1 MGRFKNVTL
10 GDYYMQDLG
19 LALESKSI
27 GFPDVKTKSV
37 SIPLR
42 DGDLDLT
49 NVLSNRVHYGN
60 RKIKLNM
67 NNVSDMPTEKMSDVA
82 NKLHGQKM
90 HIIFDD
96 DLNYFYNGR
105 LDMSSFKENR
115 KGGEYVIE
123 ANCDPFK
130 YTVLSSADDWL
141 WDPFDF
147 EDGYI
152 NEAKDIVVSGSETVT
167 LIADE
172 QLSYASITTNAQVT
186 VTYGSKSVVCAAGTT
201 MLYDFEFEPGENTIT
216 ITGNATITITY
227 RGARL

>member
-10 GDYYMQDLG
+10 GEYYMQDFG
-19 LALESKSI
+19 MALESKDI
-27 GFPDVKTKSV
+27 GLPSVQTKYV
-37 SIPLR
+37 SIPLA

-49 NVLSNRVHYGN
+49 KVLSNRVHYGN
-60 RKIKLNM
+60 RKIRM
-67 NNVSDMPTEKMSDVA
+67 NFNSVTNYPGKKMSDVA
-82 NKLHGQKM
+82 NQLHGQRA

-96 DLNYFYNGR
+96 DLYYYYDGR
-105 LDMSSFKENR
+105 LDMSDFKENR
-115 KGGEYVIE
+115 KGGEYIID
-123 ANCDPFK
+123 ANCKPFK
-130 YTVLSSADDWL
+130 YTVQSSAEDWL

-152 NEAKDIVVSGSETVT
+152 NELKDIVVSTSETIS

-172 QLSYASITTNAQVT
+172 QLSYASITTDAQVT
-186 VTYGSKSVVCAAGTT
+186 VTYDGKSVICGIGTT
-201 MLYDFEFEPGENTIT
+201 MLYDFEFVPGENIIT

>member
-1 MGRFKNVTL
+1 MGRFLNVTL
-10 GDYYMQDLG
+10 GNYYMQDLG
-19 LALESKSI
+19 LMLESKSI
-27 GFPDVKTKSV
+27 GLPSVQTKSV
-37 SIPLR
+37 AIPLR

-60 RKIKLNM
+60 RKIKMNLNC
-67 NNVSDMPTEKMSDVA
+67 VSDYPGEKMSDVA
-82 NKLHGQKM
+82 NKLHGQKV

-96 DLNYFYNGR
+96 DLYYFYNGR
-105 LDMSSFKENR
+105 LDMSSFQENR
-115 KGGEYVIE
+115 KGGEYTIE
-123 ANCDPFK
+123 ANCEPFK
-130 YTVLSSADDWL
+130 LTVQSSADDWL

-147 EDGYI
+147 EEGYI
-152 NEAKDIVVSGSETVT
+152 NELKDIVVTTSKEVV

-186 VTYGSKSVVCAAGTT
+186 VIYGTKSVVCASGTT
-201 MLYDFEFEPGENTIT
+201 TLYDFEFEPGENTIT

>member
-1 MGRFKNVTL
+1 MGRFLNVTL

-19 LALESKSI
+19 LMLESKSI
-27 GFPDVKTKSV
+27 GLPSVQAKSV
-37 SIPLR
+37 AIPLR

-60 RKIKLNM
+60 RKIKMNLNCVT
-67 NNVSDMPTEKMSDVA
+67 NYPGEKMSDVA
-82 NKLHGQKM
+82 NKLHGQKV

-96 DLNYFYNGR
+96 DLYYFYNGR
-105 LDMSSFKENR
+105 LDMSSFQENR
-115 KGGEYVIE
+115 KGGEYVID

-130 YTVLSSADDWL
+130 YTVQSSAEDWL
-141 WDPFDF
+141 WDTFDF
-147 EDGYI
+147 ENGYI
-152 NEAKDIVVSGSETVT
+152 NELKNIVVSTSETIF

-172 QLSYASITTNAQVT
+172 QLSYASITTDAQVT
-186 VTYGSKSVVCAAGTT
+186 VTYNGKSVTCGIGTT
-201 MLYDFEFEPGENTIT
+201 TLYDFEFVPGENLIT

>member
-10 GDYYMQDLG
+10 GEYYMQDLG
-19 LALESKSI
+19 LALESKDI
-27 GFPDVKTKSV
+27 GLPDVQTKYVSV
-37 SIPLR
+37 PLR
-42 DGDLDLT
+42 DGDIDLT
-49 NVLSNRVHYGN
+49 DILSNRVHYGN
-60 RKIKLNM
+60 RKIRMNM
-67 NNVSDMPTEKMSDVA
+67 NCPGNYPTGKMSDVA
-82 NKLHGQKM
+82 NKLHGKKA

-96 DLNYFYNGR
+96 DLYYYYNGR

-115 KGGEYVIE
+115 LGGEYVID
-123 ANCDPFK
+123 AICDPFK
-130 YTVLSSADDWL
+130 YTVQSSAEEWL

-152 NEAKDIVVSGSETVT
+152 NELKDIVVSASETIS

-172 QLSYASITTNAQVT
+172 QLSYASITTDAQVT
-186 VTYGSKSVVCAAGTT
+186 VTYDGKSVTCGIGTT
-201 MLYDFEFEPGENTIT
+201 TLYDFEFEPGENIIT

>member
-10 GDYYMQDLG
+10 GEHYMQDFG
-19 LALESKSI
+19 MALESKDI
-27 GFPDVKTKSV
+27 GLPSVQTKYV
-37 SIPLR
+37 SIPLV

-49 NVLSNRVHYGN
+49 KVLSNRVHYGN
-60 RKIKLNM
+60 RKIRM
-67 NNVSDMPTEKMSDVA
+67 NFNSVTDYPGKKMSDVA
-82 NKLHGQKM
+82 NQLHGQRV

-96 DLNYFYNGR
+96 DLYYYYDGR

-115 KGGEYVIE
+115 LGGEYVID

-130 YTVLSSADDWL
+130 YQIQSSAEEWL

-147 EDGYI
+147 ENGYI
-152 NEAKDIVVSGSETVT
+152 NELKDIVVSTSETIS

-172 QLSYASITTNAQVT
+172 RLSYASITTDAQVT
-186 VTYGSKSVVCAAGTT
+186 VTYDGKSVTCGIGTT
-201 MLYDFEFEPGENTIT
+201 TLYDFEFVPGVNLIT

>member
-10 GDYYMQDLG
+10 GEHYMQDFG
-19 LALESKSI
+19 MALESKDI
-27 GFPDVKTKSV
+27 GLPSVQTKYV
-37 SIPLR
+37 SIPLV

-49 NVLSNRVHYGN
+49 KVLSNRVHYGN
-60 RKIKLNM
+60 RKIRM
-67 NNVSDMPTEKMSDVA
+67 NFNSVTDYPGKRMSDVA
-82 NKLHGQKM
+82 NQLHGQRV

-96 DLNYFYNGR
+96 DLYYYYNGR

-115 KGGEYVIE
+115 LGGEYVID

-130 YTVLSSADDWL
+130 YQIQSSAEEWL

-147 EDGYI
+147 ENGII
-152 NEAKDIVVSGSETVT
+152 NELKDIVVSTSETIS

-186 VTYGSKSVVCAAGTT
+186 VTYDGKSVTCGIGTT
-201 MLYDFEFEPGENTIT
+201 TLYDFEFVPGVNLIT

>member
-10 GDYYMQDLG
+10 GDYYMADLG
-19 LALESKSI
+19 LALASKEI
-27 GFPDVKTKSV
+27 GLPEIQTKNV

-49 NVLSNRVHYGN
+49 NVLSKRVHYGN
-60 RKIKLNM
+60 RPLTLNM
-67 NNVSDMPTEKMSDVA
+67 NSIAPFPTGKMSDVA
-82 NKLHGQKM
+82 NKLHGQKV

-96 DLNYFYNGR
+96 DEYYYYEGRIDLNK
-105 LDMSSFKENR
+105 FKENR
-115 KGGEYVIE
+115 KGGEYTIK
-123 ANCDPFK
+123 ADCGPFK
-130 YTVLSSADDWL
+130 YTMQSSAEDWL

-152 NEAKDIVVSGSETVT
+152 NELKNIVITTSKTIS

-172 QLSYASITTNAQVT
+172 QLTFASITTNAQVT
-186 VTYGSKSVVCAAGTT
+186 VTYKNKSVVCGVGTT
-201 MLYDFEFEPGENTIT
+201 TLYDFEFEPGENNIT
-216 ITGNATITITY
+216 ITGAATVTITY

>member
-1 MGRFKNVTL
+1 MGRFLNVTL

-19 LALESKSI
+19 LMLESKSI
-27 GFPDVKTKSV
+27 GLPSVQTKSV
-37 SIPLR
+37 AIPLR

-60 RKIKLNM
+60 RKIKMNLNC
-67 NNVSDMPTEKMSDVA
+67 VTDYPGEKMSDVA
-82 NKLHGQKM
+82 NKLHGQKV

-105 LDMSSFKENR
+105 LDMSSFQENR
-115 KGGEYVIE
+115 KGGEYTIE
-123 ANCDPFK
+123 ANCEPFK
-130 YTVLSSADDWL
+130 QTILSSADDWL

-186 VTYGSKSVVCAAGTT
+186 VTYGSKSVVCGAGIT

>member
-1 MGRFKNVTL
+1 MGRFLNVTL
-10 GDYYMQDLG
+10 GEYYMQDLG
-19 LALESKSI
+19 LALESKEIGLPSI
-27 GFPDVKTKSV
+27 QTKSV

-42 DGDLDLT
+42 DGNLDLT

-67 NNVSDMPTEKMSDVA
+67 NSIANNQLEKMSDVA
-82 NKLHGQKM
+82 NKLHGQKV

-96 DLNYFYNGR
+96 DINYFYNGR
-105 LDMSSFKENR
+105 LDLSSFKTNR

-123 ANCDPFK
+123 ADCDPFK
-130 YTVLSSADDWL
+130 YTVESSADDWL

-147 EDGYI
+147 EYGYI
-152 NEAKDIVVSGSETVT
+152 NELKDIVVSGSKEIV

-172 QLSYASITTNAQVT
+172 QLSFASITTDAQVT
-186 VTYGSKSVVCAAGTT
+186 VTYGTQSVLCAAGTT
-201 MLYDFEFEPGENTIT
+201 SLYEFEFEPGENTIT
-216 ITGNATITITY
+216 ITGNATITISY

>member
-67 NNVSDMPTEKMSDVA
+67 NNVSDTPTEKMSGVA

-152 NEAKDIVVSGSETVT
+152 NETKDIVVSGSKTVT

-186 VTYGSKSVVCAAGTT
+186 VTYGSKSVVCGAGTT
-201 MLYDFEFEPGENTIT
+201 TLYDFEFEPGKNTIT

>member
-1 MGRFKNVTL
+1 MGRFLNVTL

-19 LALESKSI
+19 LMLESKSI
-27 GFPDVKTKSV
+27 GLPSVQTKSV
-37 SIPLR
+37 AIPLR

-60 RKIKLNM
+60 RKIKMNLNCVT
-67 NNVSDMPTEKMSDVA
+67 NYPGEKMSDVA
-82 NKLHGQKM
+82 NNLHGQKV

-96 DLNYFYNGR
+96 DLYYFYNGR
-105 LDMSSFKENR
+105 LDMSSFQENR
-115 KGGEYVIE
+115 KGGEYVID

-130 YTVLSSADDWL
+130 YTVQSSAEDWL
-141 WDPFDF
+141 WDTFDF
-147 EDGYI
+147 ENGYI
-152 NEAKDIVVSGSETVT
+152 NELKNIVVSTSETIS

-172 QLSYASITTNAQVT
+172 QLSYASITTDTQVT
-186 VTYGSKSVVCAAGTT
+186 VTYDGKSVTCGIGTT
-201 MLYDFEFEPGENTIT
+201 TLYDFEFVPGENLIT

>member
-1 MGRFKNVTL
+1 MGRFNNVTL
-10 GDYYMQDLG
+10 GDFYMQDFG
-19 LALESKSI
+19 LMLESKSI
-27 GFPDVKTKSV
+27 GLPSVQTKSV
-37 SIPLR
+37 AIPLR

-60 RKIKLNM
+60 RKIAMDFNC
-67 NNVSDMPTEKMSDVA
+67 VTDYPGEKMSDVA
-82 NKLHGQKM
+82 NKLHGQKV

-115 KGGEYVIE
+115 KGGEYVID
-123 ANCDPFK
+123 ANCEPFK
-130 YTVLSSADDWL
+130 YTILSSADDWL

-147 EDGYI
+147 EEGYI
-152 NEAKDIVVSGSETVT
+152 NELKDIVVTNSAQLV

-172 QLSYASITTNAQVT
+172 QLSYASITTDAQVT
-186 VTYGSKSVVCAAGTT
+186 VTYGTKSVVCAAGTT
-201 MLYDFEFEPGENTIT
+201 TLYDFEFEPGENTIT

>member
-1 MGRFKNVTL
+1 MGRFNNVTL

-19 LALESKSI
+19 LMLESKSI
-27 GFPDVKTKSV
+27 GLPSVQTKSV
-37 SIPLR
+37 AIPLR

-60 RKIKLNM
+60 RKIKMEM
-67 NNVSDMPTEKMSDVA
+67 NCVTDYPGEKMSDVA
-82 NKLHGQKM
+82 NKLHGQKV

-96 DLNYFYNGR
+96 DTYYFYTGR

-115 KGGEYVIE
+115 KGGEYTIE
-123 ANCDPFK
+123 ANCEPFK
-130 YTVLSSADDWL
+130 HTVQSSAEDWL

-152 NEAKDIVVSGSETVT
+152 NELKDIVVTTSKEVV

-186 VTYGSKSVVCAAGTT
+186 VTYGTTSVVCASGTT
-201 MLYDFEFEPGENTIT
+201 TLYDFEFEPGENTIT
-216 ITGNATITITY
+216 ITGNATVTITY
-227 RGARL
+227 RGARI

>member
-19 LALESKSI
+19 LALESKDI
-27 GFPDVKTKSV
+27 GFPSVKTKSV

-49 NVLSNRVHYGN
+49 TVLSNRVHYGN

-67 NNVSDMPTEKMSDVA
+67 NNVSEIPTEKMSDVA

-96 DLNYFYNGR
+96 DTYYFYNGR
-105 LDMSSFKENR
+105 LNMSSFKENR
-115 KGGEYVIE
+115 RGGEYVIE
-123 ANCDPFK
+123 ADCDPFK
-130 YTVLSSADDWL
+130 YTVQSSAEDWL

-147 EDGYI
+147 EEGYI
-152 NEAKDIVVSGSETVT
+152 NELKDIVVTTSKTVT

-172 QLSYASITTNAQVT
+172 QLSFATITTSAQVT
-186 VTYGSKSVVCAAGTT
+186 VTYGSKSVVCAAGSTT
-201 MLYDFEFEPGENTIT
+201 LYDFEFEPGENIIT
-216 ITGNATITITY
+216 ITGNATITIAY

>member
-10 GDYYMQDLG
+10 GEHYMQDFG
-19 LALESKSI
+19 MALESKDI
-27 GFPDVKTKSV
+27 GLPSVQTKYV
-37 SIPLR
+37 SIPLV

-49 NVLSNRVHYGN
+49 KVLSNKVHYGN
-60 RKIKLNM
+60 RKIRM
-67 NNVSDMPTEKMSDVA
+67 NFNSVTDYPGKKMSDVA
-82 NKLHGQKM
+82 NQLHGQRV

-96 DLNYFYNGR
+96 DLYYYYDGR
-105 LDMSSFKENR
+105 LDMSDFKENR
-115 KGGEYVIE
+115 KGGEYIID
-123 ANCDPFK
+123 ANCKPFK
-130 YTVLSSADDWL
+130 YTVQSSAEDWL

-152 NEAKDIVVSGSETVT
+152 NEFKDIVVSTSETIS

-186 VTYGSKSVVCAAGTT
+186 VTYDGKSVICGVGTT
-201 MLYDFEFEPGENTIT
+201 TLYDFEFVPGENLIT

>member
-10 GDYYMQDLG
+10 GEHYMQDFG
-19 LALESKSI
+19 MALESKDI
-27 GFPDVKTKSV
+27 GLPSVQTKYV
-37 SIPLR
+37 SIPLV

-49 NVLSNRVHYGN
+49 KVLSNRVHYGN
-60 RKIKLNM
+60 RKIRM
-67 NNVSDMPTEKMSDVA
+67 NFNSVTDYPGKRMSDVA
-82 NKLHGQKM
+82 NQLHGQRV

-96 DLNYFYNGR
+96 DLYYYYNGR

-115 KGGEYVIE
+115 LGGEYVID

-130 YTVLSSADDWL
+130 YQIQSSAEEWL

-147 EDGYI
+147 ENGII
-152 NEAKDIVVSGSETVT
+152 NELKDIVVSTSETIS

-172 QLSYASITTNAQVT
+172 QLSYASITTDAQVT
-186 VTYGSKSVVCAAGTT
+186 VTYDGKSVTCGIGTT
-201 MLYDFEFEPGENTIT
+201 TLYDFEFVPGVNLIT

>member
-19 LALESKSI
+19 LMLESKSI
-27 GFPDVKTKSV
+27 GLPSVQTKFV
-37 SIPLR
+37 AIPLR

-49 NVLSNRVHYGN
+49 NVPSDRVHYGN
-60 RKIKLNM
+60 RKIKMNLNC
-67 NNVSDMPTEKMSDVA
+67 VTDYPGEKMSDVA
-82 NKLHGQKM
+82 NKLHGQKV

-96 DLNYFYNGR
+96 DLYYFYNGR

-115 KGGEYVIE
+115 KGGEYVID

-130 YTVLSSADDWL
+130 YQIQSSAEEWL

-147 EDGYI
+147 ENGII
-152 NEAKDIVVSGSETVT
+152 NELKDIVVSTSETIS

-172 QLSYASITTNAQVT
+172 QLSYALITTDAQVT
-186 VTYGSKSVVCAAGTT
+186 VTYDGKSVTCGIGTT
-201 MLYDFEFEPGENTIT
+201 KLYDFEFVPGENLIT